1 MVFTKYASNYQA
13 GCVGTGGGASYSGV
27 TNITLDHI
35 EVSLCHGYGIRA
47 GWSSSTV
54 SNSYVYNNGEM
65 GIGGGNTWGLS
76 VFNNEL
82 SYNNY
87 AHFACGNEC
96 GGIKLGTQSGSQIV
110 GNHVHHNIGGIA
122 GNNDSTPSS
131 DDGGYGIRCDVDC
144 NNVDV
149 SYNLIHDHHGPG
161 MQIEESCSMSVTHNR
176 MYQDNTTNTS
186 QQEWAGEILLPASHH
201 LEVSWNV
208 LGGPYGIKMPYQN
221 RTDTGTNC
229 GNPHPVGYTYIHDNQ
244 ITCSAPQG
252 TGSSCLGGQNDGGTL
267 GSNAFSTDVF
277 WNNHYNIQSCCGNT
291 DFSWFTSY
299 NGTVG
304 DGNVQVTFST
314 WQGYQDK
321 LAPPANATAVNL
333 PQAPAYQ

>member
-131 DDGGYGIRCDVDC
+131 DDGGYGIWCDVDC

-176 MYQDNTTNTS
+176 MYQDNTTNTA
-186 QQEWAGEILLPASHH
+186 Q
-201 LEVSWNV
+201 
-208 LGGPYGIKMPYQN
+208 
-221 RTDTGTNC
+221 
-229 GNPHPVGYTYIHDNQ
+229 
-244 ITCSAPQG
+244 QG